1 MMNKFVKEHWLF
13 SVVVIAVSTAYAYGV
28 SDYLIFS
35 KAVSLILPV
44 VAGLFYLLDKTLPPD
59 TSDRDVQIDILGAT
73 VEQQT
78 EILDEYERIFDSQ
91 LVELPCIC
99 GGNTFQGLFSPKT
112 ENIVTCNKCNNNYR
126 VDIQYEAVLIS
137 EPLNV
142 EKTFNELVGEI

>member
-1 MMNKFVKEHWLF
+1 MNKFIKDHWLF
-13 SVVVIAVSTAYAYGV
+13 SVVVIMVSTTIAYGI
-28 SDYLIFS
+28 SDYLSFS
-35 KAVSLILPV
+35 KAVSLITPL
-44 VAGLFYLLDKTLPPD
+44 VAGLLYILDKKLSPD
-59 TSDRDVQIDILGAT
+59 TSERDMQINILGAT

-112 ENIVTCNKCNNNYR
+112 ENIVTCDKCNNNYR

-137 EPLNV
+137 EPLNI
-142 EKTFNELVGEI
+142 EKSFDELVGKI